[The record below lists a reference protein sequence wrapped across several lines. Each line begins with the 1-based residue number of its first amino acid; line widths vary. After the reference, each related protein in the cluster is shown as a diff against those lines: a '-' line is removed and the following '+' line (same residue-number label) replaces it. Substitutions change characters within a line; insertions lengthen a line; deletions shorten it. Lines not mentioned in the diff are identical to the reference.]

1 MYDMLG
7 NIVKTAWNKVESAES
22 NSSSSVLESEGVEG
36 LIALPYSE
44 WFAIYLLHRR

>member
-1 MYDMLG
+1 MYDMLEA
-7 NIVKTAWNKVESAES
+7 AWNKVESAES